1 MSDKLKELEKVH
13 GKIQHATESDGCIY
27 YWFADWTI
35 VIQSGENLFLVVG
48 ESLEAV

>member
-1 MSDKLKELEKVH
+1 MSEKLKELERVH
-13 GKIQHATESDGCIY
+13 GTIQLAIERDGSIF

-48 ESLEAV
+48 ESLEPV